1 MTHPVSEVW
10 RLAERP
16 RHRDRRGTGDPG
28 PVVGRR
34 VPASIDAEA
43 LTDASRSTDAAGAA
57 KELRVRIALAAA
69 REVALAA
76 SLMDQDAQ
84 RRDAAR
90 RDALLELQARKKEL
104 EEVRVAS
111 NVALAALCSRLGLRI
126 ERGALVEDDPATLE
140 ELSGKLGVSCPDAN
154 PGWWTR
160 FGHRILSGAV
170 AGPLLGFGLGMLS
183 GKLELNDLGAEAGS
197 LVLWAALGA
206 GIALSVSESLH
217 SLGMGLGEALTR
229 SSQSDP
235 RRSAALKA
243 RVCGI
248 ALASLAALFALIESS
263 VERIGI
269 LRSLSA
275 GESLGAFRVGSV
287 ELLAVSLVVALPSV
301 VCCAVAGVFEGER
314 RANLAILRSALAKDR
329 RSAHRSPVR
338 ALAAASL
345 GCLDS
350 IEAALAQVEE
360 RVQQLESRPEG
371 LSESERLKLEDL
383 HADALLA
390 AYRAEDSLWG
400 AEPES
405 RQIRA
410 RPRGQ
415 KRSLTAWLGAILRLP
430 PGGG

>member
-1 MTHPVSEVW
+1 
-10 RLAERP
+10 
-16 RHRDRRGTGDPG
+16 
-28 PVVGRR
+28 VVGRR

-43 LTDASRSTDAAGAA
+43 LTDASRSTDAEGAA

-104 EEVRVAS
+104 EEERVVS
-111 NVALAALCSRLGLRI
+111 SIALTALCSRLGLRI

-140 ELSGKLGVSCPDAN
+140 ELSGKLGVSCPDVN

-170 AGPLLGFGLGMLS
+170 AGPLLGFGLGMLA
-183 GKLELNDLGAEAGS
+183 GKLELHDLGAEAGS

-243 RVCGI
+243 WVCGI

-263 VERIGI
+263 VERVGI
-269 LRSLSA
+269 LRSLSVA
-275 GESLGAFRVGSV
+275 ESLGTFRVGSG
-287 ELLAVSLVVALPSV
+287 ELLVVSLVVALPSV

-314 RANLAILRSALAKDR
+314 RANLALLRNVSAVDR
-329 RSAHRSPVR
+329 RAAQGSPER

-345 GCLDS
+345 EYLGS
-350 IEAALAQVEE
+350 VEASLAQVDE
-360 RVQQLESRPEG
+360 RVRELESRPDGPTEG
-371 LSESERLKLEDL
+371 ERLALEDL

-390 AYRAEDSLWG
+390 AYRAEDCLWV
-400 AEPES
+400 AEPEP
-405 RQIRA
+405 RQSDT
-410 RPRGQ
+410 RPRSW
-415 KRSLTAWLGAILRLP
+415 KRPLLAWLGAILRLP
-430 PGGG
+430 TGGG